1 MAEGILNNVISIIW
15 KIIDI
20 ISEVVTSNTAIEIW
34 LLILGAIISVII
46 SYIIKDKRDQLVILS
61 SLLSEIEGNR
71 QRATKTAVNIYHDIQ
86 SRTSGDSRYTWST
99 GEFSTSAYNQL
110 RTQGVN
116 DKISSDLRKR
126 LKEHYEEIQDNNQ
139 SLQERE
145 TEQLDDGPVNLD
157 ELPNARDAG
166 MVLDILMLCSKDHG
180 REIRKSENNDGAQL
194 EDDPRMRLLF
204 DRAYSIEDNMMAL
217 ESIMQNNEA
226 SQSLEDII
234 NKNLIWQFEKNR
246 PIQSEYEKFSE
257 MKRFRDEYN
266 FDTVKD
272 SLENEINSYNP
283 ILRKLFL

>member
-1 MAEGILNNVISIIW
+1 MVEDILNNIVSNIW
-15 KIIDI
+15 EIIDTI
-20 ISEVVTSNTAIEIW
+20 WEIVTSNTATEIW

-46 SYIIKDKRDQLVILS
+46 SYIIKNKRYQLVILS

-71 QRATKTAVNIYHDIQ
+71 QRATKTAVNICHDIQ

-99 GEFSTSAYNQL
+99 GEFSTSAYDQL

-116 DKISSDLRKR
+116 DKISSDFHKR

-145 TEQLDDGPVNLD
+145 TEQLDDEPVNLD

-180 REIRKSENNDGAQL
+180 REIIKSENNDGAQL
-194 EDDPRMRLLF
+194 EDDPRIRLLF

-217 ESIMQNNEA
+217 ESIMQDNEA
-226 SQSLEDII
+226 SQSLEEII
-234 NKNLIWQFEKNR
+234 NQNLLWEFEKKR
-246 PIQSEYEKFSE
+246 SIQSEYEKFSE

-266 FDTVKD
+266 FDAVKD